1 MDSFERPN
9 SNPIA
14 TQQQHQPNT
23 WPTMM
28 MTTMFATTTK
38 TRSKFQTEHWSRQ
51 TRMRF
56 LHSQCIFS
64 NKASAELQQQLMVFF
79 RRARNSVSKPKFE
92 LYLHSKY
99 RYKRVPI
106 CIHTHRIQLQT
117 ACVLFSFGFFISS
130 HSLFVCIHWLSLSSA
145 LFFSL
150 SRNTPYQTIW
160 HIQMQ
165 FCMHTEKR
173 HTLTATMAK
182 RTISAICL
190 RDSMCVLDIFVPC
203 VFCCCF
209 VLNCQSTYMI
219 MHSIYICGLD
229 RFGCCCYWFFYLR
242 VFFVFTFSPYGFDVC
257 LCFCQYTVL
266 LPVALWFFDGQIEW
280 TMVF

>member
-14 TQQQHQPNT
+14 TQQQQQPNT

-51 TRMRF
+51 IRMRF

-64 NKASAELQQQLMVFF
+64 NKVSAELQQQLMVFF
-79 RRARNSVSKPKFE
+79 RRARNSISKPKFE

-117 ACVLFSFGFFISS
+117 ACVLFSFCFFLSALI
-130 HSLFVCIHWLSLSSA
+130 LFLCVFIDLVWAPRSFFLSLVTHRIKPFGTSKCNFA
-145 LFFSL
+145 CI
-150 SRNTPYQTIW
+150 RKKAHTHGHHGQKN
-160 HIQMQ
+160 HISYLL
-165 FCMHTEKR
+165 KR
-173 HTLTATMAK
+173 LDVCT
-182 RTISAICL
+182 RYIRSV
-190 RDSMCVLDIFVPC
+190 CVLLLL
-203 VFCCCF
+203 CF
-209 VLNCQSTYMI
+209 KLPK
-219 MHSIYICGLD
+219 HLHD
-229 RFGCCCYWFFYLR
+229 HAFYLHLR
-242 VFFVFTFSPYGFDVC
+242 PR
-257 LCFCQYTVL
+257 
-266 LPVALWFFDGQIEW
+266 
-280 TMVF
+280 